1 MNPKGSSVWIAAAA
15 LLWLTA
21 HGLLAAETKSPKKEQ
36 NKKSK
41 GHPVFVYTDSGFV
54 ASGTNRVLVVSILN
68 TTTTPGVE
76 HEFYP
81 LFAEAARAH
90 PAFTLVSEAE
100 TARAADQKGIGD
112 DYRALVRQWETNR
125 SFDPATLR
133 NVADSLKAQYVLGG
147 DVSEWSSTTV
157 DWNVEGY
164 SHSDVA
170 ASLKMFATTT
180 GKRVW
185 EARDKIELKS
195 PLHDPRA
202 QASGVVDDLGIQ
214 RGGRQVV
221 PPPPPIDQAARQVAT
236 NLGSAL
242 P

>member
-1 MNPKGSSVWIAAAA
+1 MKPQASSIWIAAAA
-15 LLWLTA
+15 LFWLTG
-21 HGLLAAETKSPKKEQ
+21 HDLSAAETKSAKKD
-36 NKKSK
+36 KKSK
-41 GHPVFVYTDSGFV
+41 GHPVHVFTDSGFA
-54 ASGTNRVLVVSILN
+54 ASGSNRVLVISVLN
-68 TTTTPGVE
+68 TTATPGVE

-81 LFAEAARAH
+81 LFAEAARSR
-90 PAFTLVSEAE
+90 PVFTLISEAE
-100 TARAADQKGIGD
+100 TAREAEAKGIVD
-112 DYRALVRQWETNR
+112 DYRALVRQWEANR

-133 NVADSLKAQYVLGG
+133 KVADSLKAQYAVGA

-170 ASLKMFATTT
+170 ASVKMFATDT

-185 EARDKIELKS
+185 EARDKVELKS
-195 PLHDPRA
+195 PLHDP
-202 QASGVVDDLGIQ
+202 QASRSVDDLGIQ
-214 RGGRQVV
+214 RGGGRQTV
-221 PPPPPIDQAARQVAT
+221 PLPPPIDDAARQVAT